1 MRVPERWMPG
11 TFDIALH
18 SHQIF
23 HIAVVLA
30 SLIHFR
36 AVLMLLEWRDAS
48 GGCASPIT
56 SGPVGHVMR
65 EMQELSGGLLGLE
78 QVQAKV
84 RGFAAEHFGL
94 L

>member
-1 MRVPERWMPG
+1 MPG
-11 TFDIALH
+11 TFDIAMH

-65 EMQELSGGLLGLE
+65 EMQEMGGALFCLE
-78 QVQAKV
+78 QVQEKV
-84 RGFAAEHFGL
+84 RGFAAEHFGPL
-94 L
+94 P